1 MGLGARG
8 RPARTPSRTRGARR
22 ILGHRRTLVSRRTTA
37 CCQNR
42 CMRVVVSGASG
53 LIGPA
58 LVPALRADGH
68 EVVKLV
74 RRDPTSDDER
84 RWDPASGT
92 LDPAHIA
99 GADAIVN
106 LSGANLDQRWTD
118 RAKREILESRTKTT
132 GLLAAV
138 AAELDSKPS
147 AFVCAGGTGI
157 YGNRGDEI
165 LTEESEAGGG
175 FLAGVMR
182 ETEAAAGPARAAG
195 IRVVNFRQGIVLSQD
210 GGALKRML
218 PFFRFGLG
226 GPVGSGASMVEL
238 GLARRRRLRVSGRCR
253 WRRSRPRQPGGSES
267 RDEPSV
273 RKGARTRAPTPGRP
287 ARSELRGEASVRRK
301 GGRSPPVR
309 AARASRAA
317 PRRWLRV
324 FGADDRGRYRPG
336 TRRLTSGTIATW
348 CIS

>member
-1 MGLGARG
+1 
-8 RPARTPSRTRGARR
+8 
-22 ILGHRRTLVSRRTTA
+22 
-37 CCQNR
+37 
-42 CMRVVVSGASG
+42 MRVVVSGASG

-68 EVVKLV
+68 EVIKLV

-226 GPVGSGASMVEL
+226 GPVGSGRQWWSWVSLVDVVSAYRVAVAGDVAGPVNLAAPNPVTSRQFAKAL
-238 GLARRRRLRVSGRCR
+238 GRALRRPAALPAPSFAVRLLFGEKGDEVLLFGQRALPARLLDAGFEFS
-253 WRRSRPRQPGGSES
+253 
-267 RDEPSV
+267 
-273 RKGARTRAPTPGRP
+273 APTI
-287 ARSELRGEASVRRK
+287 EA
-301 GGRSPPVR
+301 GI
-309 AARASRAA
+309 AQA
-317 PRRWLRV
+317 L
-324 FGADDRGRYRPG
+324 AD
-336 TRRLTSGTIATW
+336 
-348 CIS
+348 

>member
-1 MGLGARG
+1 
-8 RPARTPSRTRGARR
+8 
-22 ILGHRRTLVSRRTTA
+22 
-37 CCQNR
+37 
-42 CMRVVVSGASG
+42 MRVVVSGASG

-68 EVVKLV
+68 EVIKLV

-84 RWDPASGT
+84 GWDPASGT

-226 GPVGSGASMVEL
+226 GPVGSGRQWWSWVSLVDVVSAYRVAVAGDVAGPVNLAAPNPVTSRQFAKAL
-238 GLARRRRLRVSGRCR
+238 GRALRRPAALPAPSFAVRLLFGEKGDEVLLFGQRALPARLLDAGFEFS
-253 WRRSRPRQPGGSES
+253 
-267 RDEPSV
+267 
-273 RKGARTRAPTPGRP
+273 APTI
-287 ARSELRGEASVRRK
+287 EA
-301 GGRSPPVR
+301 GI
-309 AARASRAA
+309 AQA
-317 PRRWLRV
+317 L
-324 FGADDRGRYRPG
+324 AD
-336 TRRLTSGTIATW
+336 
-348 CIS
+348 